1 MIPWIKALL
10 KDFQKDIIFW
20 TKIFLQETFKKI
32 IAWLKRIWFESKLT
46 AKLTIIEL
54 ENKVDFEK
62 ELKENFKPIYKEEPH
77 PEPGTEA
84 AKLGGPMSL
93 TAKWAIKNKDKS

>member
-1 MIPWIKALL
+1 MIPWIKAFL

-20 TKIFLQETFKKI
+20 TKMFLKETFKKI
-32 IAWLKRIWFESKLT
+32 IAWLKRIWFESRLT

-62 ELKENFKPIYKEEPH
+62 KLEENFKLI
-77 PEPGTEA
+77 
-84 AKLGGPMSL
+84 GGFVDDGLPADRIAVPRSL
-93 TAKWAIKNKDKS
+93 DSAGRDRR